1 MISQIIFKE
10 FNMKKALML
19 VITTVFFFLSCT
31 STKNTEATPDVRK
44 TSDDEIII
52 SEKTENIEKNEKQE
66 NPKDNNRFSKSEYE
80 RSIEEL
86 KGETITF
93 DEFQKTKK
101 DILQVISELNKIIKN
116 KDYQSWLDYLTP
128 ESKEY
133 WSDPVNLAN
142 VATRLPVKGIK
153 IRNLKDYFNYVFIP
167 ARLNSQVEEIRYS
180 SKNVVK
186 AVQPLEK
193 EDLIFYVFENYS
205 DNWLLTL
212 EKN

>member
-1 MISQIIFKE
+1 
-10 FNMKKALML
+10 MKKALIL

-31 STKNTEATPDVRK
+31 STKNTEATPDVK
-44 TSDDEIII
+44 NTSEEQITI
-52 SEKTENIEKNEKQE
+52 SEKPEKQE
-66 NPKDNNRFSKSEYE
+66 NLEKQIENNRFSKSEYE

-86 KGETITF
+86 KGVTVTF
-93 DEFQKTKK
+93 DEFKQTKK

-167 ARLNSQVEEIRYS
+167 ARQNSQVEEIRYS

-193 EDLIFYVFENYS
+193 EDLIFYVFENHS
-205 DNWLLTL
+205 DNWLLVL